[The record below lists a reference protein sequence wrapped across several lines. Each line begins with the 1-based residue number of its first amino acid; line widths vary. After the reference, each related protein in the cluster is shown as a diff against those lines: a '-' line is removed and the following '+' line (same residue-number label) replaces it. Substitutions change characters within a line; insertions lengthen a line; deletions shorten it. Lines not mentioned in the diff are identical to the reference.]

1 MKLAIAIL
9 AHNEQDEIAGTLEG
23 LLRQSVFS
31 DRALAAQISV
41 FVIANGCTDQ
51 TATTSERVL
60 ASLRSQRDFLWEV
73 ISLQVAGKANA
84 WNVFVHDLLP
94 TDVDYAAIMDA
105 DIEFGEFHTI
115 AKCLK
120 LLEESSQI
128 LVSTPRLV
136 KNLPKLRITRI
147 GSYLVR
153 AFAGTADSTVHAI
166 AGAFYCARV
175 EALKKIVMPKNII
188 VEDGFLRAMIATSA
202 LTETEQLGRIQSPRE
217 ATVLHVPYTKFFDI
231 FRYQVRQ
238 AKGTAINYFIF
249 EEISQLQNDFQ
260 ERMNEVRRRNEADPE
275 WVTEMIRRR
284 ESDATNLIPRG
295 YTLRRLDMLRA
306 ATGMK
311 KIKCLLLLPALLY
324 DFVVARVA
332 DNELRNRT
340 SKTQWDRIRD

>member
-1 MKLAIAIL
+1 
-9 AHNEQDEIAGTLEG
+9 
-23 LLRQSVFS
+23 
-31 DRALAAQISV
+31 
-41 FVIANGCTDQ
+41 
-51 TATTSERVL
+51 
-60 ASLRSQRDFLWEV
+60 
-73 ISLQVAGKANA
+73 
-84 WNVFVHDLLP
+84 
-94 TDVDYAAIMDA
+94 
-105 DIEFGEFHTI
+105 
-115 AKCLK
+115 
-120 LLEESSQI
+120 
-128 LVSTPRLV
+128 
-136 KNLPKLRITRI
+136 
-147 GSYLVR
+147 
-153 AFAGTADSTVHAI
+153 
-166 AGAFYCARV
+166 
-175 EALKKIVMPKNII
+175 
-188 VEDGFLRAMIATSA
+188 MIATSA